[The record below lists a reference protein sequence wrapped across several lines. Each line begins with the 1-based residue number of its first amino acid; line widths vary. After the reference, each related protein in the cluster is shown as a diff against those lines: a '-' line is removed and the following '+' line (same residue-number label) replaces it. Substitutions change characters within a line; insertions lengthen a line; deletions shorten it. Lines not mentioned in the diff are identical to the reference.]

1 MTKTLHFVIEGEFI
15 TKLAREAFWL
25 EQKYLYAEKLLL
37 SCMCGTDLREKQ
49 LKQNVKDIL
58 LGKRYLC
65 GNSETGI
72 TLENDSFDPKKAYA
86 KEYIRKI
93 EKLENI
99 VNSAF
104 RVNKPDIEG
113 TEHSYPYGWL
123 SPSGTFYPVEWLHHD
138 DFAEL
143 TVAKKGWGEDFWEWH
158 KDMSAEDGIFRH
170 LIHRDYLIM
179 KRGWVLLHN
188 PQQCQ
193 PFATCE
199 EYKLTKAQREFLFDY
214 FYKLKDYEAA
224 NKYIEK

>member
-1 MTKTLHFVIEGEFI
+1 MSEALHFVIEGEFI

-37 SCMCGTDLREKQ
+37 SCMYGTNLPEEQ

-72 TLENDSFDPKKAYA
+72 TLKDDNFDPKKAYSHM
-86 KEYIRKI
+86 EYISKI
-93 EKLENI
+93 KDLENI

-104 RVNKPDIEG
+104 RVNKPDIEE

-143 TVAKKGWGEDFWEWH
+143 MIAKKGWSEDFWKWH
-158 KDMSAEDGIFRH
+158 KDMPTK
-170 LIHRDYLIM
+170 IHRDYLIM

-214 FYKLKDYEAA
+214 FYKLKDYDAA
-224 NKYIEK
+224 NKYIKE